1 MPDKFHIDV
10 DSATRVSATLY
21 RSTTAGLGVTMLLAH
36 GAGSNQT
43 SNFMVDFAHNL
54 AARGVDTVTFNFPY
68 MERGKRVPDPP
79 ETLEACYRA
88 AVGKVHAHPDLR
100 SNKLAIGGKS
110 LGGRIASHIAA
121 GEDQTAA
128 EIAALVFLGY
138 PLHPPGKP
146 QQLRVRHL
154 IRIRAPMLF
163 VQGLRDAFGSPKELD
178 PVIKQ
183 LGTKA
188 TMYVVEGGDHSLTV
202 AKKWSL
208 PQEKVFEA
216 VQDKIVEWLKETLG
230 GPP

>member
-10 DSATRVSATLY
+10 DSATRVSAILY
-21 RSTTAGLGVTMLLAH
+21 PSSTAGLGVTMLLAP
-36 GAGSNQT
+36 GAGSNQN
-43 SNFMVDFAHNL
+43 SNFMVGFAHNL

-79 ETLEACYRA
+79 DTVEACYRA
-88 AVGKVHAHPDLR
+88 VIAQVRTHPHLR

-110 LGGRIASHIAA
+110 FGGRIASHVAA

-128 EIAALVFLGY
+128 QIAGLVFLGY

-146 QQLRVRHL
+146 QQLRVKHL
-154 IRIRAPMLF
+154 THIRAPMLF
-163 VQGLRDAFGSPKELD
+163 AQGSRDAFGTPKELE

-183 LGTKA
+183 LGASA
-188 TMYVVEGGDHSLTV
+188 TLYVVEGGDHSFTV
-202 AKKWSL
+202 PKKWPV